1 MELKKN
7 NEKKLLNEVKS
18 NILKKDVEDTKKN
31 QEFTK
36 NLYNQLQLSDLPD
49 NVSISTMTIC
59 CKTDTLYHITD
70 IKKYIELSVDGIICC
85 GSDPDTQRSLIMPKK
100 KNGKRKK
107 KKNFYNQI
115 TLRIVTD
122 EKIINVKL
130 FTNGSIQMTGCKTII
145 STQQALERLFIKLH
159 EKKKIID
166 ENGIEQTITFISEP
180 QNVKINMIYDVKIS
194 MINSNFKIGYK
205 IKREKLYEIL
215 VQENKK
221 CTYDPIIHACVNIK
235 HRFDESKQDDKEIS
249 IFVFESG
256 SIIITGARNC
266 THINSAYNYINTF
279 LIKYLVDIKKQTF
292 SLTDEDNSIY
302 GINLLHSL
310 GYRS

>member
-1 MELKKN
+1 MKGHNEIMSLDQFMKQK
-7 NEKKLLNEVKS
+7 NEKNKKTDIIFS
-18 NILKKDVEDTKKN
+18 NV
-31 QEFTK
+31 
-36 NLYNQLQLSDLPD
+36 LYDQLQLSDLPE

-59 CKTDTLYHITD
+59 CKTKTLYHITD
-70 IKKYIELSVDGIICC
+70 IKKYIDLDVNGIICC
-85 GSDPDTQRSLIMPKK
+85 GSDPETQRTLITPKK

-115 TLRIVTD
+115 TLRVVTD

-145 STQQALERLFIKLH
+145 STQQALERLFLKLH
-159 EKKKIID
+159 DEKKIID
-166 ENGIEQTITFISEP
+166 EHGEEKIIRFVSDPN
-180 QNVKINMIYDVKIS
+180 NVHLDMIYDVKIS

-235 HRFDESKQDDKEIS
+235 HRFDELKQDEKEIS

-256 SIIITGARNC
+256 SIIITGARTC

-279 LIKYLVDIKKQTF
+279 LIKHLTNIKKQNF
-292 SLTDEDNSIY
+292 SLTDDENPIY

>member
-1 MELKKN
+1 MEKKKEIIFSKQITN
-7 NEKKLLNEVKS
+7 DNKNEKKEFKFS
-18 NILKKDVEDTKKN
+18 NILYE
-31 QEFTK
+31 
-36 NLYNQLQLSDLPD
+36 QLQLSDLPE

-59 CKTDTLYHITD
+59 CKTNTLYHITD
-70 IKKYIELSVDGIICC
+70 IKKYIELSETGIICC
-85 GSDPDTQRSLIMPKK
+85 GSDPETQRSLIAPKK
-100 KNGKRKK
+100 KNGKRKR

-115 TLRIVTD
+115 TLRVVTD
-122 EKIINVKL
+122 EKIINIKL
-130 FTNGSIQMTGCKTII
+130 FTNGSIQMTGCKTIL
-145 STQQALERLFIKLH
+145 STQQALERLFINLH
-159 EKKKIID
+159 EKKKIIN
-166 ENGIEQTITFISEP
+166 ENGEEQIITFISNP
-180 QNVKINMIYDVKIS
+180 NNVYVDLIYDIKIS

-215 VQENKK
+215 VLENKK

-235 HRFDESKQDDKEIS
+235 HRFDESKQDEKEIS

-256 SIIITGARNC
+256 SIIITGARTC

-279 LIKYLVDIKKQTF
+279 LIKYLNDIKKQTF
-292 SLTDEDNSIY
+292 SLIDDENPIY